1 MSTAILYDLCVD
13 VNNAFSDTQIT
24 VFIVLALSKYVH
36 FIEWSL
42 SNYTIQTT
50 YLLTK
55 RLG

>member
-24 VFIVLALSKYVH
+24 VFIVLALSKYVR

-42 SNYTIQTT
+42 SNYTI
-50 YLLTK
+50 
-55 RLG
+55 